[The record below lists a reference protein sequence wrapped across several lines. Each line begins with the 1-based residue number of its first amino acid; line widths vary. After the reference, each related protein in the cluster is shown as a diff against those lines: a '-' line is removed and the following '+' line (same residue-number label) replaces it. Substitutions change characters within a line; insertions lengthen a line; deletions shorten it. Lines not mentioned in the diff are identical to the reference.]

1 MLKRYVLV
9 LLALAAS
16 AVLVYAE
23 ERAEFHQSYPLTANG
38 EVAVHNINGWIHV
51 TAWDRNEVKVDAVKN
66 GRSQQD
72 LDEAQIVVEA
82 SAGSVQ
88 IRTKY
93 PEHNHGNHSA
103 SVDYTITV
111 PGGAALDPVE
121 SVNGGVTIDGV
132 TGKVRANSVNGNV
145 EVQRAGGDVD
155 ASAVNG
161 KVAASFDRMPSRHI
175 SLNTV
180 NGGIQLGLP
189 QNAGARLHAST
200 VHGGISSD
208 FDLPVRH
215 VGFGPG
221 SSLDT
226 TIGDGG
232 ADVKLTTVNGG
243 INLTRR

>member
-1 MLKRYVLV
+1 MLKRYAMVVLA
-9 LLALAAS
+9 LLASVALAT
-16 AVLVYAE
+16 AE
-23 ERAEFHQSYPLTANG
+23 ERAEFHQTYPLTGAG
-38 EVAVHNINGWIHV
+38 EVAVHNINGSIHV
-51 TAWDRNEVKVDAVKN
+51 TAWDRNEVKVDAVKH

-72 LDEAQIVVEA
+72 LDEAQIVVDA
-82 SAGSVQ
+82 SAGSVD

-93 PEHNHGNHSA
+93 PERDHRDHSA

-111 PGGAALDPVE
+111 PSAAVLDPVE
-121 SVNGGVTIDGV
+121 SVNGGVIIDGV

-145 EVQRAGGDVD
+145 EVRRAGGDVD

-161 KVAASFDRMPSRHI
+161 KVEADFDRMPARHI

-180 NGGIQLGLP
+180 NGGIVLGLP
-189 QNAGARLHAST
+189 QNAGAHVQAST

-208 FDLPVRH
+208 FDMPVRH
-215 VGFGPG
+215 VAFGPG

-226 TIGDGG
+226 RIGDG
-232 ADVKLTTVNGG
+232 AAEVKLTTVNGG